1 MTGRIVH
8 LPVAHSQDLEPT
20 LRTLREAGVQLE
32 DIEIRKADLEEVF
45 LRVMAGQGMGQNLLE
60 DAGQGGA
67 A

>member
-1 MTGRIVH
+1 VTGRIVH

-20 LRTLREAGVQLE
+20 LKALREAGVQLQ

-45 LRVMAGQGMGQNLLE
+45 LRLMAGQGMGHNL
-60 DAGQGGA
+60 AQGEA